1 MSLSMSKVLQPLT
14 TEGALAWS
22 DQPGLELSTTK
33 PSPER
38 TLVIPRKIVC
48 FELGIKMLLDLRS

>member
-22 DQPGLELSTTK
+22 DQSWLGAINHKAFSRANPGYT
-33 PSPER
+33 PQNR
-38 TLVIPRKIVC
+38 
-48 FELGIKMLLDLRS
+48 LL